1 MAKMSGSIDIFAT
14 VGTFDGVHRGH
25 LFLLKCLREAA
36 AARGLRPAAIVP
48 VRHPLSVIRPDAV
61 PLQISTFKDKKR
73 LIEQAGVTVIPLDFT
88 KALSRLDSTGF
99 LKLIRDEMG
108 AKGLM
113 TGYDNRFGSDRQHTF
128 HDYVREGDEA
138 GIEVVQAPELKGMS
152 SSRIRQALM
161 QGDLDAAADML
172 GRRFSLCGTVVP
184 GQRLGSD
191 IGFATANMQTE
202 EPGMAI
208 PARGV
213 YATLAKLTGERS
225 TPWMPAMTNIGYRPT
240 IDKTENRLSIE
251 THIFGIDTKLYGR
264 GLTLQFVS
272 RLREER
278 KFASLSELGCQLAKD
293 ALSARN
299 ALADSGAYAATATD
313 NTQHKIKI

>member
-88 KALSRLDSTGF
+88 KALSRLDSAGF

-172 GRRFSLCGTVVP
+172 GRRFSLC
-184 GQRLGSD
+184 
-191 IGFATANMQTE
+191 
-202 EPGMAI
+202 
-208 PARGV
+208 
-213 YATLAKLTGERS
+213 
-225 TPWMPAMTNIGYRPT
+225 
-240 IDKTENRLSIE
+240 IE

>member
-88 KALSRLDSTGF
+88 KALSRLDSAGF

-213 YATLAKLTGERS
+213 YATLA
-225 TPWMPAMTNIGYRPT
+225 
-240 IDKTENRLSIE
+240 D
-251 THIFGIDTKLYGR
+251 
-264 GLTLQFVS
+264 
-272 RLREER
+272 R
-278 KFASLSELGCQLAKD
+278 KSVV
-293 ALSARN
+293 
-299 ALADSGAYAATATD
+299 
-313 NTQHKIKI
+313 